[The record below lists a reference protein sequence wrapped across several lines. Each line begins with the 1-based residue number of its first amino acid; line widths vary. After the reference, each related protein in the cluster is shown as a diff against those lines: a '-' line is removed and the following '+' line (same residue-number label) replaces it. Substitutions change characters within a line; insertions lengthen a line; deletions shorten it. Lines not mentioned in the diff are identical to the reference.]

1 MRTARDIG
9 IWLDDIC
16 AAALAR
22 PALASAWIIGLY
34 IVIWTLAQAAFFYA
48 PRRDTVEI
56 MALAPFWPL
65 GMSKHPTLPV
75 WLQEIAFIV
84 TNRAIASTYALSM
97 ALMGGTLALLWL
109 FARRVTTPQI
119 AMIAVALTLANYY
132 FTAPVTQ
139 YNHNVPSLFFGAAL
153 VLVYREAILQGRM
166 RYWLGVGVAGACL
179 VLTKYSGG
187 FLLAALAVHALCFAR
202 GRASLATAGP
212 YLALALFALAMAP
225 HLVWLLDADG
235 SPIAYA
241 FERRFEDVGL
251 LDRVWIAA
259 SFVLSQIGFHAGML
273 VALLLVGVRWSRD
286 ATPIVVENPRVER
299 FDLSLVLVATLAP
312 MLVNALINAVSAVQA
327 RPEWGGAYFF
337 FSGLALVLL
346 LPRRLY
352 LLNPRGGSLLA
363 GILLFVLPLAVA
375 IAPSFTRPTHP
386 VLYPAQEIARAVEQE
401 WRAVAGDARLRYL
414 IGPGDPATYAI
425 ATYLRPIPIVVH
437 GPNPSL
443 GLPFRASDLQSAG
456 AAIVWPAGGQPVL
469 PPPFQPG
476 DAIALRALPISAA
489 RHNLAGEGP
498 AVELTISVI
507 PPQTQ
512 R

>member
-1 MRTARDIG
+1 M
-9 IWLDDIC
+9 
-16 AAALAR
+16 
-22 PALASAWIIGLY
+22 
-34 IVIWTLAQAAFFYA
+34 AQAVFFHA

-119 AMIAVALTLANYY
+119 ALLAVALTLANYY

-153 VLVYREAILQGRM
+153 VLAYREAILGGRM
-166 RYWLGVGVAGACL
+166 LFWVGVGIAAACL

-187 FLLAALAVHALCFAR
+187 FLLVALALHALCFAK
-202 GRASLATAGP
+202 GRASLAGPGP
-212 YLALALFALAMAP
+212 YLALALFALAIAP

-235 SPIAYA
+235 SPVAYA
-241 FERRFEDVGL
+241 FERRFDDVGV
-251 LDRVWIAA
+251 LDRIWIAA
-259 SFVLSQIGFHAGML
+259 SFVLSQIAFHAGML
-273 VALLLVGVRWSRD
+273 LAFVLAGLRWSRD
-286 ATPIVVENPRVER
+286 ATMIVVENPRIRR

-312 MLVNALINAVSAVQA
+312 MLINALINAVSAVQA

-337 FSGLALVLL
+337 FSGLAVLML

-352 LLNPRGGSLLA
+352 LLNPRGASLLV
-363 GILLFVLPLAVA
+363 GILLFLVPFAVA
-375 IAPSFTRPTHP
+375 IAPSFSRPTHP
-386 VLYPAQEIARAVEQE
+386 VLYPAQEIARAVERE
-401 WRAVAGDARLRYL
+401 WRTVAGDARLRYL
-414 IGPGDPATYAI
+414 IGPGDTATYAV
-425 ATYLRPIPIVVH
+425 AAYLEPTPLVVH
-437 GPNPSL
+437 GPNPAL
-443 GLPFRASDLQSAG
+443 GLPFHASDLQTFG
-456 AAIVWPAGGQPVL
+456 AVILWPAGGQPVL
-469 PPPFQPG
+469 PPANAV
-476 DAIALRALPISAA
+476 AIPEEARRIAPA

-498 AVELTISVI
+498 PVDLSIFLI
-507 PPQTQ
+507 PPQTAP
-512 R
+512 